1 MPKTLTTEEK
11 NKEAIAKRIDFIN
24 QIDSMWYAI
33 ESKSSHP
40 GRDEI
45 SDMLDICTCVRANKF
60 RFIDGP
66 RKADKG
72 LGNLL
77 FHRLRFHG
85 AIKTKH
91 KVSAIKN
98 SWQVDRETYRKLDTL
113 AVLISV
119 SQGNINSEW
128 GKLLG
133 MHAKK

>member
-11 NKEAIAKRIDFIN
+11 NKEAISKRIAFIN
-24 QIDSMWYAI
+24 QIDSMWRAV
-33 ESKSSHP
+33 SNKSSHP
-40 GRDEI
+40 GRSEI
-45 SDMLDICTCVRANKF
+45 SDMLDICTCVRANRF

-66 RKADKG
+66 RKSDKG
-72 LGNLL
+72 MGSLL
-77 FHRLRFHG
+77 FQRLRIHG

-91 KVSAIKN
+91 RVSSIKG
-98 SWQVDRETYRKLDTL
+98 SWGVDRETYRKLDTL

-128 GKLLG
+128 GRLLG